1 MRNEEAIR
9 YNALTEEPVTE
20 TAAPEAMF
28 DARITL
34 KGNYQA
40 GRQISNRREL
50 EKLCTELLGDCA
62 TEEIHLIC
70 VNAQCHMVSEAMIS
84 RGDLSSVNT
93 PISSVAKVAL
103 LSNAHSV
110 FLTHNHPGGTC
121 RPSTEDIQ
129 ATVMIKRALKMFDIR
144 VLDHMIVAQGNGTYS
159 MMQHG
164 DISID

>member
-9 YNALTEEPVTE
+9 YNATTEEPTTE
-20 TAAPEAMF
+20 AAAPEAMF

-40 GRQISNRREL
+40 GRQIANRREL
-50 EKLCTELLGDCA
+50 EKVCMELLGDCA

-70 VNAQCHMVSEAMIS
+70 VNAQCNMISEAMIS
-84 RGDLSSVNT
+84 RGDLSSVNA

-121 RPSTEDIQ
+121 RPSSEDIQ
-129 ATVMIKRALKMFDIR
+129 ATVLIKKALKMFDIML
-144 VLDHMIVAQGNGTYS
+144 LDHMIVAQGNGTYS
-159 MMQHG
+159 MAQHG
-164 DISID
+164 DISIG